1 MKKVRKINRLKS
13 RFVPVKFS
21 LKEQR
26 QFTDI
31 LSGKRKIRKD
41 RDKTFDC
48 LLKLDEI
55 IRNWTLHANR
65 LKADL
70 YCAGLGELVFSES
83 EMEAFNRFEKVKR
96 EFYHGK

>member
-1 MKKVRKINRLKS
+1 MKKARKINRFKS
-13 RFVPVKFS
+13 SFVPVKFS

-41 RDKTFDC
+41 RGKTFDC

-55 IRNWTLHANR
+55 M

-83 EMEAFNRFEKVKR
+83 EMEAFNRFEKVKS

>member
-26 QFTDI
+26 QFTEI
-31 LSGKRKIRKD
+31 INKD
-41 RDKTFDC
+41 RN
-48 LLKLDEI
+48 LLKNRAGNYDELLEI
-55 IRNWTLHANR
+55 DRIMLR
-65 LKADL
+65 ADL

-83 EMEAFNRFEKVKR
+83 EMEAFSRFEKVKR

>member
-1 MKKVRKINRLKS
+1 MKKSRKINRLKS
-13 RFVPVKFS
+13 HFVTVKFS

-26 QFTDI
+26 QFTNI
-31 LSGKRKIRKD
+31 LSEKRKIRKN
-41 RDKTFDC
+41 RDKTFDS
-48 LLKLDEI
+48 LLELDKI
-55 IRNWTLHANR
+55 I

-83 EMEAFNRFEKVKR
+83 EMEAFSMFEKVQR

>member
-1 MKKVRKINRLKS
+1 MKKSRKINRLKS

-31 LSGKRKIRKD
+31 LSGKRKIRND

-55 IRNWTLHANR
+55 I
-65 LKADL
+65 LKAEL

-83 EMEAFNRFEKVKR
+83 EMEAFNRFEKAQR

>member
-48 LLKLDEI
+48 LLKLDKI
-55 IRNWTLHANR
+55 I

-70 YCAGLGELVFSES
+70 YWAGLGELVFSES
-83 EMEAFNRFEKVKR
+83 EMGAFNRFEKVKR

>member
-26 QFTDI
+26 QFTEI
-31 LSGKRKIRKD
+31 INKD
-41 RDKTFDC
+41 RKLVKDRAKNE
-48 LLKLDEI
+48 LLKIDRIML
-55 IRNWTLHANR
+55 R
-65 LKADL
+65 ADL
-70 YCAGLGELVFSES
+70 YCTGLGELVFSES
-83 EMEAFNRFEKVKR
+83 EMEAFSRFEKVRR

>member
-1 MKKVRKINRLKS
+1 MKKARKINRFKN

-26 QFTDI
+26 QFTEI
-31 LSGKRKIRKD
+31 INKD
-41 RDKTFDC
+41 RN
-48 LLKLDEI
+48 LLKNRAENYDGLSEI
-55 IRNWTLHANR
+55 DSIMLR
-65 LKADL
+65 ADL

-83 EMEAFNRFEKVKR
+83 EMEAFSRFEKVKR

>member
-26 QFTDI
+26 QFTEI
-31 LSGKRKIRKD
+31 INKD
-41 RDKTFDC
+41 RNLIKDRAENYDG
-48 LLKLDEI
+48 LSEI
-55 IRNWTLHANR
+55 DSIMLRAE
-65 LKADL
+65 L

-83 EMEAFNRFEKVKR
+83 EMEAFSRFEKVKR
-96 EFYHGK
+96 EFYNGK

>member
-1 MKKVRKINRLKS
+1 MKKARKINRLKS

-26 QFTDI
+26 QFTEI
-31 LSGKRKIRKD
+31 INKD
-41 RDKTFDC
+41 RN
-48 LLKLDEI
+48 LLKDRNKNFDSLSELDKI
-55 IRNWTLHANR
+55 ILR
-65 LKADL
+65 ADL

-83 EMEAFNRFEKVKR
+83 EMEAFSRFEKVQK

>member
-1 MKKVRKINRLKS
+1 MKKARKINRFKN

-31 LSGKRKIRKD
+31 LSEKRKIRKD

-48 LLKLDEI
+48 LLKLDKI
-55 IRNWTLHANR
+55 I

-70 YCAGLGELVFSES
+70 YYAGLGELVFSES

>member
-26 QFTDI
+26 QFTEI
-31 LSGKRKIRKD
+31 INKD
-41 RDKTFDC
+41 RNLIKNRAENE
-48 LLKLDEI
+48 LLEI
-55 IRNWTLHANR
+55 DRIMLR
-65 LKADL
+65 ADL
-70 YCAGLGELVFSES
+70 YCAGLGEFLFSES

>member
-26 QFTDI
+26 QFTEI
-31 LSGKRKIRKD
+31 INKD
-41 RDKTFDC
+41 RNLIKNRAENE
-48 LLKLDEI
+48 LLEI
-55 IRNWTLHANR
+55 DRIMLR
-65 LKADL
+65 ADL
-70 YCAGLGELVFSES
+70 YCSGLGELVFSES
-83 EMEAFNRFEKVKR
+83 EMEAFSRFEKVKR